1 MCYHRHML
9 HDQFN
14 SFAHKVSKF
23 TGSPQAFV
31 IAVVFIGTWIITGPI
46 FGYSSTWQLVINTAT
61 TIVTFL
67 MVFLI
72 QNTQNRD
79 TKAMHLKIDELIKAN
94 RSASNTLLNAEELS
108 DEELDAKHAEF
119 EKLHK
124 RAEMEMR
131 RRGKLK

>member
-1 MCYHRHML
+1 ML

-14 SFAHKVSKF
+14 AFAHKVSKF
-23 TGSPQAFV
+23 TGSPLAFV
-31 IAVVFIGTWIITGPI
+31 LAVVFIGIWIVTGPI

-79 TKAMHLKIDELIKAN
+79 TKAMHLKMDELIKATRN
-94 RSASNTLLNAEELS
+94 ASNTLLIAEDLT
-108 DEELDAKHAEF
+108 DDELDAKHAEF
-119 EKLHK
+119 ERLHR
-124 RAEMEMR
+124 RAEQELR
-131 RRGKLK
+131 RRGKIK